1 MDRKTLTTVKFLG
14 IIVATLICIALAYFS
29 VSNIFGGQLA
39 NSSNGISLPAWK
51 DKYFS
56 VVILTGALTGI
67 CSLIWFILSTF
78 VFKVEYSYGGGKR
91 TIWAT
96 LALAALVISVA
107 VPMIYPARL
116 AIQLNAPVIALFAI
130 FFALMNYW
138 LTTIFVTPLS
148 FKYTP
153 VGAKLFLRRG
163 RK

>member
-1 MDRKTLTTVKFLG
+1 MDRKTLTAVKFLG
-14 IIVATLICIALAYFS
+14 IIAATLICIALAYFS

-39 NSSNGISLPAWK
+39 NLSNGITLPAWK
-51 DKYFS
+51 EKYLT
-56 VVILTGALTGI
+56 VVILTGALTGV

-91 TIWAT
+91 TIWAA
-96 LALAALVISVA
+96 LALFALIISLA

-116 AIQLNAPVIALFAI
+116 AIQLNAPVIAMFVF
-130 FFALMNYW
+130 FFALLNYW
-138 LTTIFVTPLS
+138 LTTIFTTPLS

-153 VGAKLFLRRG
+153 VGAKFFLSRG